1 MILTFVSFLGGKK
14 EVLFFFSLI
23 FPSIRCDDDRIG
35 SSLFVLLLLLSALKK
50 KKGKSLINPLT

>member
-50 KKGKSLINPLT
+50 KKRKIVN